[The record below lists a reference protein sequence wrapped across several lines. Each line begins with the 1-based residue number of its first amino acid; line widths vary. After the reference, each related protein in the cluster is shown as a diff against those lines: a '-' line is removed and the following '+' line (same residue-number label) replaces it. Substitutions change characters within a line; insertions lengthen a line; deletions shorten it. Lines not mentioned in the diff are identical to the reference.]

1 VVLSANP
8 APLIDILLHGATG
21 RIIQGQKYPGQ
32 MPAFGTV
39 LSEGQITAVINY
51 VRAHWGNSAPL
62 VTADEVAKERG
73 K

>member
-1 VVLSANP
+1 M
-8 APLIDILLHGATG
+8 
-21 RIIQGQKYPGQ
+21 IQGQQYPGQ

-51 VRAHWGNSAPL
+51 VRTQWGNNAPL
-62 VTADEVAKERG
+62 VTAEQVAKERR